1 LTPRGPIG
9 RSPRKSAVAI
19 PLVVEGGRARVLVG
33 RRHPK
38 SRFLGGFFAFPGGAI
53 EPEDGDLDADGE
65 DAVLRRTASRELE
78 EETGLVIAPDA
89 LLNAGRR
96 VTPPF
101 GPKRF
106 DSLMYVAPFDAAIE
120 PSPAEP
126 GELLDMHWED
136 PVVLVRRWRELEI
149 RVAPPLIP
157 MLPELAV
164 GADDAGSL
172 AKRLAA
178 LNTEMEADGP
188 RIEFVP
194 DVLTLLL
201 PTPTLPPATHTNC
214 YLVGSREL
222 LVVDPG
228 ARDPEECDRVVR
240 HVRRRAAEGGVP
252 KAVVLTHHHGD
263 HVGGAARVA
272 EALGV
277 GVWAHGETWNRW
289 GDGVRLR
296 GAAGSRDL
304 VDGDRMELSGGER
317 FRVMHTP
324 GHAAGHVALLEETRG
339 SLFAGD
345 LVSGVSTVLVDSAPG
360 SMDLYLQSLERI
372 RDCGARTLFPGHGFP
387 FIHPERGVQRVIE
400 HRLEREARV
409 LAALEDG
416 PRELGEIARL
426 AYGDTPGAD
435 PSLAAGQA
443 ERHLDRLE
451 RAGRVERRG
460 GGWVRTP

>member
-1 LTPRGPIG
+1 MRA

-19 PLVVEGGRARVLVG
+19 PLVVADGAVRVLVG
-33 RRHPK
+33 QRNPR
-38 SRFLGGFFAFPGGAI
+38 SRFLGGFFAFPGGAQ
-53 EPEDGDLDADGE
+53 EPEDGDPDRDGE

-78 EETGLVIAPDA
+78 EETGLRIAPEELIA
-89 LLNAGRR
+89 AGRR

-101 GPKRF
+101 GPRRF
-106 DSLMYVAPFDAAIE
+106 DSLMYLAPFAQPERPDPE
-120 PSPAEP
+120 DP
-126 GELLDMHWED
+126 GELLDMRWED
-136 PVVLVRRWRELEI
+136 PAVLVRRWRDLEI

-164 GADDAGSL
+164 GAADPAGL
-172 AKRLAA
+172 GERLAS
-178 LNTEMEADGP
+178 LNADMESDGP

-222 LVVDPG
+222 IVVDPG
-228 ARDPEECDRVVR
+228 ARDAAECDRVVR
-240 HVRRRAAEGGVP
+240 HVRKREAEGG
-252 KAVVLTHHHGD
+252 KAKAILLTHHHGD

-277 GVWAHGETWNRW
+277 GVWAHPETWSRW
-289 GDGVRLR
+289 GDGPRLR
-296 GAAGSRDL
+296 SAEGSRDL
-304 VDGDRMELSGGER
+304 ADGDRLPLSGGES
-317 FRVMHTP
+317 FRILHTP
-324 GHAAGHVALLEETRG
+324 GHAAGHVAALEETRG

-345 LVSGVSTVLVDSAPG
+345 LVSGVSTILVDSAPG
-360 SMDLYLQSLERI
+360 SMDVYLESLERI

-387 FIHPERGVQRVIE
+387 FIRPEKGVQHVLS
-400 HRLEREARV
+400 HRLEREAKV
-409 LAALEDG
+409 LAALDDG
-416 PRELGEIARL
+416 AATLSEIARR
-426 AYGDTPGAD
+426 AYEDTPAAD

-451 RAGRVERRG
+451 RAGKVERRG
-460 GGWVRTP
+460 GEWVRR